1 MKVDKKRAETVF
13 YEYTSHYNAADEKV
27 RLKIEHTLRVSR
39 LCEQIAQE
47 IGLPQEEAELAWL
60 LGLLH
65 DVGRF
70 EQLRN
75 YGTFNDMESVNHA
88 AYGAD
93 ILFREGKVRDYIS
106 EKTEDALL
114 EKAIRFH
121 NVYRLP
127 EGLAEREKIFCCIIR
142 DADKI
147 DILRANIEF
156 PLEKIYNVTTE
167 ELRQAEVSEEVLE
180 NFRQGRTSLRSGKR
194 TVADSVVNQLAFAFE
209 LEYPVSLKIM
219 VQQGYLDQML
229 RFESDNPVT
238 QKQFAVIRECMEQ
251 FLKKRGNEI

>member
-1 MKVDKKRAETVF
+1 MKIDQKRAESVF

-39 LCEQIAQE
+39 LCGQIAQD
-47 IGLPQEEAELAWL
+47 IGLEGEEADLAWL

-93 ILFREGKVRDYIS
+93 ILFQEGKIRDYVS
-106 EKTEDALL
+106 EETEDTLL

-121 NVYRLP
+121 NAYRLP
-127 EGLAEREKIFCCIIR
+127 EGLTEREKTFCRIIR

-156 PLEKIYNVTTE
+156 PLEEIYNVTTK
-167 ELRQAEVSEEVLE
+167 ELRQAVVSQEVLD
-180 NFRQGRTSLRSGKR
+180 NFMQERTSLRNGKR
-194 TVADSVVNQLAFAFE
+194 TVADSVVNQIAFAFE
-209 LEYPVSLKIM
+209 LEYPVSLRLM
-219 VQQGYLDQML
+219 VQQGYLDKML
-229 RFESDNPVT
+229 QFESDNPVT
-238 QKQFAVIRECMEQ
+238 QKQFETIRECMER
-251 FLKKRGNEI
+251 FLKRKGVK